1 MQFYLCQ
8 TENELIFNCDRLN
21 TSPNQTTIDAAME
34 ERVLR
39 EFQEN
44 IPLVNNHITIDEQ
57 IGDNHYDKNE
67 LNYANIWNDYN

>member
-1 MQFYLCQ
+1 MSIQKVFQVLRYFCQ
-8 TENELIFNCDRLN
+8 TRRNREFNCDRLN

-34 ERVLR
+34 DRVLR

-57 IGDNHYDKNE
+57 IGDTHNDKNK
-67 LNYANIWNDYN
+67 LN